1 MHGRRCPWPFGAPA
15 LEQHKIWRQ
24 QPVCRLI
31 VRHYD
36 HFVITTAI
44 MTDQE
49 HTQSETGPYILRPLV
64 KVAALGAEARGNGD
78 SPEQSIQIKIT
89 CVDVWG

>member
-1 MHGRRCPWPFGAPA
+1 MRN
-15 LEQHKIWRQ
+15 
-24 QPVCRLI
+24 
-31 VRHYD
+31 YD
-36 HFVITTAI
+36 HFVKTTAI

-49 HTQSETGPYILRPLV
+49 HTQSETGLYILRTLV

-78 SPEQSIQIKIT
+78 GPEQSIQIKIT